1 MKKDWWLR
9 FKRAFKKNFIDF
21 LMIFAAEDDFIHKHK
36 QKSSMIAE
44 QDRYGT
50 KKDTPEHK

>member
-1 MKKDWWLR
+1 MKKDWWSR
-9 FKRAFKKNFIDF
+9 FKRAFKKNFIGF
-21 LMIFAAEDDFIHKHK
+21 LMIFAAEDEFIHKHK